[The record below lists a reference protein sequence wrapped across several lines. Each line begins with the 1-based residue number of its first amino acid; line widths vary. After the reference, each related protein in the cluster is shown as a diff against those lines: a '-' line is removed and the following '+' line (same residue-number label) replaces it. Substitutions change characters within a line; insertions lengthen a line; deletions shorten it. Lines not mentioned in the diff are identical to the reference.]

1 MTYSINAVTR
11 RVVLSGSAGTGPYA
25 FTFEILDDDDIQ
37 VYKDTTLLTK
47 TTDYTVTINANGTGS
62 VTLNTGTTNV
72 PSAPTSS
79 NTITVIGSRD
89 IERTTDFVTAG
100 DLKASSLNEQLD
112 SLTIFDQ
119 QVAEEQ
125 KRSLQAPVFDPA
137 HVDDGGTLDMTLPAK
152 ASRAGKYLSFNTDG
166 NPIAS
171 AGTADATPISAALN
185 TFVQS
190 ASIVAARTELLTGS
204 NITMP
209 NDAGSNSTIQSTG
222 DIQLTPDATGKVF
235 VTTDNAESFQAGN
248 VKIEDNLISAANAQG
263 ELRLEPNGAGPLL
276 INGTAT
282 VTEDTGTGTI
292 LSVHGTSTQGMIE
305 LVSEASGTVS
315 SADVGKIQFNMS
327 NNQATYK
334 RCAEIA
340 VTADGATNSRRGG
353 NFIFRTRDNNATA
366 MTEHMRLTRGG
377 RLGIGTLAP
386 GGPFHVESTVN
397 EQVALFEAS
406 ASTYTSNVIYVQTTK
421 AASNTH
427 KYFKANENDGAATSI
442 QIIGNGNV
450 QNANNSYGAISDQRI
465 KQDITD
471 ASSQWDDI
479 KALNFKNYKEKYRVS
494 VDGDDAPVLLGLIA
508 QDLESAGMNGLV
520 ETVEPDPYQKDTL
533 GITDDVKA
541 VKYSIL
547 YLKAVKA
554 LQEAIAK
561 IEALEAR
568 VTTLENA

>member
-47 TTDYTVTINANGTGS
+47 TTDYTVTISANGTGS

-100 DLKASSLNEQLD
+100 DLLASSLNEQLD

-137 HVDDGGTLDMTLPAK
+137 HVDDGGILDMTLPAK

-190 ASIVAARTELLTGS
+190 ASVAAARAELLTGS
-204 NITMP
+204 NLTFP
-209 NDAGSNSTIQSTG
+209 NDAFNDSTIQSTG
-222 DIQLTPDATGKVF
+222 DIQLTPNATGKVF
-235 VTTDNAESFQAGN
+235 VTTDNAESFQSGN

-263 ELRLEPNGAGPLL
+263 ELRLEPNGAAPLL
-276 INGTAT
+276 INGTAA
-282 VTEDTGTGTI
+282 VTEDSSTGTI
-292 LSVHGTSTQGMIE
+292 LSVHGTSTQGMME
-305 LVSEASGTVS
+305 LVSHASAN
-315 SADVGKIQFNMS
+315 SASDVGKIQFNMS
-327 NNQATYK
+327 NNDATFK

-340 VTADGATNSRRGG
+340 VTTDGATNSRRGG
-353 NFIFRTRDNNATA
+353 NILFKTRDNNSTA
-366 MTEHMRLTRGG
+366 MSERVRIDRGG
-377 RLGIGTLAP
+377 NVYIGGTNA
-386 GGPFHVESTVN
+386 VIS
-397 EQVALFEAS
+397 AS
-406 ASTYTSNVIYVQTTK
+406 AKLGVHGRID
-421 AASNTH
+421 ASNTSNAVLALNRSGVDGVVID
-427 KYFKANENDGAATSI
+427 FGNDGTFG
-442 QIIGNGNV
+442 IGNVSVSGSSVSFNSSSDHRLKENV
-450 QNANNSYGAISDQRI
+450 ADMTGAIARV
-465 KQDITD
+465 KQLAPKRFNFIVD
-471 ASSQWDDI
+471 AD
-479 KALNFKNYKEKYRVS
+479 KT
-494 VDGDDAPVLLGLIA
+494 VDGFLAHEAQTVVPEAVTGTHNEVDDDGNAVMQGIDQSKLVPLLTG
-508 QDLESAGMNGLV
+508 
-520 ETVEPDPYQKDTL
+520 
-533 GITDDVKA
+533 
-541 VKYSIL
+541 
-547 YLKAVKA
+547 A

>member
-166 NPIAS
+166 HPIAS